1 MGKRPTDVPPLAR
14 SVPAQRPGFIWF
26 SDFRKRPRL
35 RRLNPTA
42 AVIGLP
48 DDQDGVSQIRAAG
61 HTRRMLVGLYRLV
74 YSRILAFPFFHFS
87 SKSGIHPL
95 LFGNLDR
102 AHSAGASKRKS
113 S

>member
-61 HTRRMLVGLYRLV
+61 HTRRIHVGELDTEKERLLVLVGLYRLV

-95 LFGNLDR
+95 LF
-102 AHSAGASKRKS
+102 
-113 S
+113 